1 MGREPVHLTWYGRS
15 GDADENEVG
24 FAVYDR
30 FYPAIQA
37 AIRRFRGSLPQR
49 RCRSP
54 QLLVGLHWTG
64 QRLVSQ
70 SVEGGAGRANTGLG
84 NVWCLRALKEGQDVL
99 TLDWATSGVEGEA
112 GRANTGLGHV
122 WCLRALKEGQDVLT
136 LDWATSEKAP
146 PVTSSEKKSTATANE
161 KSITTASQKSTAT
174 TNEKSTATPNQ
185 KSTATPNQKSTTTA
199 KQKLTAA
206 AHEKGFLTVWFKPET
221 KRSSGMMYARCL
233 FPILLLIFI
242 AGSNLILSDDR
253 VYNTSRQLN
262 TFETLDRTRDIHS
275 SFIRW
280 GRKSCPVNSALVYA
294 GVAGGKLHSH
304 KGSGTNPLCLT
315 LTPQFDDAKVPS
327 HYGYLYGAE
336 YETIP
341 GHEDHNVPCSVCLA
355 SQSTTIMVP
364 GTLSCPSGWTSQ
376 YTGHLVSQLADHFA
390 TEYVCLDGSPEHS
403 LNDESNE
410 NGLLFYYVITVCGSL
425 PCAPYIN
432 NRVVTCVVCS
442 K

>member
-1 MGREPVHLTWYGRS
+1 YSYV
-15 GDADENEVG
+15 
-24 FAVYDR
+24 
-30 FYPAIQA
+30 
-37 AIRRFRGSLPQR
+37 
-49 RCRSP
+49 
-54 QLLVGLHWTG
+54 
-64 QRLVSQ
+64 
-70 SVEGGAGRANTGLG
+70 
-84 NVWCLRALKEGQDVL
+84 NVWV
-99 TLDWATSGVEGEA
+99 
-112 GRANTGLGHV
+112 
-122 WCLRALKEGQDVLT
+122 
-136 LDWATSEKAP
+136 
-146 PVTSSEKKSTATANE
+146 
-161 KSITTASQKSTAT
+161 
-174 TNEKSTATPNQ
+174 
-185 KSTATPNQKSTTTA
+185 
-199 KQKLTAA
+199 
-206 AHEKGFLTVWFKPET
+206 
-221 KRSSGMMYARCL
+221 
-233 FPILLLIFI
+233 
-242 AGSNLILSDDR
+242 
-253 VYNTSRQLN
+253 
-262 TFETLDRTRDIHS
+262 
-275 SFIRW
+275 SF
-280 GRKSCPVNSALVYA
+280 VNS

-341 GHEDHNVPCSVCLA
+341 GHHDHDVPCSVYLA